1 MAMDDDEKRPSYKV
15 NLTET
20 NMFRQFF
27 DTSFTDYRQ
36 VRVVLQELPD
46 NPLKESSPDFQR
58 FSTSIFNHKNYTL
71 EHFKVEYCYVK
82 RSLTVTEAHFNEIQL
97 YRRPFGFI
105 FFTVCHT
112 SEELRI
118 VLEEFFKIKQREK
131 DACTHLFVRYRTK
144 NSEDEDDDD
153 DDEASIDDKLN
164 IATNDETEYIAS
176 ARPSFSSIASSDGY
190 HSLSQPASLFKLQE
204 SISYDDNSSVTS
216 DPPSLTN
223 SFNGTPTFKALAH
236 DSPDEVVKGEDATAT
251 ITINLTQSND
261 QTVKKPRPP
270 LFKSKTITATNLFD
284 SFDSDLTRAL
294 HRLETNL
301 SKSTL
306 DSKGFDTLI
315 SSIDSQF
322 ADIRLMINSEK
333 DCTLLENQSKH
344 SKGLVHDRMYT
355 SVLNEFDMRIMKIV
369 FNQYLKASLIL
380 NNESLKTKLS
390 KKIIEARTIKRK
402 GDCCLLFGAIEK
414 AQQDY
419 HRAAEALKTQNDTIW
434 FAAALEARVAAS
446 YLSTHK
452 PKRHMQKTISF
463 FKQISLTRKIPVE
476 KYLNRSNTPL
486 NLQPKIEMAIQ
497 MYSTANRLLFNK
509 MEFQLELDACLR
521 WCTLL
526 QEQIDVKKHH
536 DDIIQYI
543 DRINILGSY
552 LEEHIDS
559 IYLNTYLA
567 ESYESIGFKRK
578 SALYYRSAA
587 FSGLRLL
594 NEEESYHEEINLFD
608 RLIKEARKG
617 YGIDDNQSI
626 FPLIQKTILNESIQI
641 SLQKNDFTTII
652 ENVHFAIECLLDN
665 MTDAEVEALLSF
677 LKASDQSISCGYCSI
692 PRLKSLDLM
701 PLSNQLKVWKAEPKN
716 NIFIYHAKRAVPA
729 QQQSLHRKVDFY
741 WVKNERAQIGLV
753 VENYLP
759 AVMIID
765 QLDFITE
772 NELLTTLDTTYRIPP
787 RTTKCL
793 SIDCIPKE
801 VGQLRI
807 LGLRYHIWSTNQVF
821 RFGNF
826 PTIRQCLCSI
836 DVVDELPILDVEYLL
851 VNDTKIEL
859 IDKSTICNAQ
869 VHRGEELFVTLG
881 LINSSLVCDVDS
893 LEIQVFA
900 YGFNMT
906 EYIKISEFDLPILI
920 SNSIKPKIDLTEIYN
935 RCLSRQDR
943 STVNLECLTIEL
955 RLNYSNESSNTSGY
969 YRKNIV
975 ELRLDYIASV
985 TFEINDIQ
993 NDEDDLLYLMC
1004 CTIDNHLSE
1013 GAIFQNSTVKP
1024 SESSLVLLKRDKIKL
1039 NAFPSD
1045 LNQLITDIRTQ
1056 LPLCIHYRTT
1066 DSNKQLNLPIDWQH
1080 FSNDKIQN
1088 HLYDLIQSPYTCFWH
1103 FERIVNTLHINLC
1116 VQAKYYQI
1124 SKLEFLFPA
1133 SNDIRFLNSNKI
1145 IFDKIE
1151 VGKYLMAQR
1160 ILMFSQENNS
1170 DVIVVDIS
1178 INNIQWK
1185 RLTLTF

>member
-1 MAMDDDEKRPSYKV
+1 
-15 NLTET
+15 
-20 NMFRQFF
+20 MFRQFF

-58 FSTSIFNHKNYTL
+58 FATNIFNHKNYTF

-82 RSLTVTEAHFNEIQL
+82 RSLTVAEAHFNEIQL

-131 DACTHLFVRYRTK
+131 DVCTHLFVRYRTK
-144 NSEDEDDDD
+144 NSEDDDDDD
-153 DDEASIDDKLN
+153 DDEVSIDEKLN
-164 IATNDETEYIAS
+164 IATNDETSSEYIAS
-176 ARPSFSSIASSDGY
+176 ARPSFSSITSLDGC

-204 SISYDDNSSVTS
+204 SISHDDNSSVTS

-223 SFNGTPTFKALAH
+223 SFNGTPIFKPLAP
-236 DSPDEVVKGEDATAT
+236 DTPDEVVKGEDATAT

-261 QTVKKPRPP
+261 QTIKKARPP
-270 LFKSKTITATNLFD
+270 LLKSKTITTTNLFD
-284 SFDSDLTRAL
+284 SFDSDLTRVL
-294 HRLETNL
+294 HRLETSL
-301 SKSTL
+301 SKPTL
-306 DSKGFDTLI
+306 DPKGFNTLI

-333 DCTLLENQSKH
+333 DCTLLESKY
-344 SKGLVHDRMYT
+344 SNGLDHDRMYT

-369 FNQYLKASLIL
+369 FNQYLNASPIL

-402 GDCCLLFGAIEK
+402 GDCCLLLGAMEK

-419 HRAAEALKTQNDTIW
+419 QRAAEALKTQNDTIW
-434 FAAALEARVAAS
+434 LAAALEARVASS

-486 NLQPKIEMAIQ
+486 SLHPKIEMAIQ
-497 MYSTANRLLFNK
+497 MYNTGNRSLFNK
-509 MEFQLELDACLR
+509 MEFQLELDLCLR
-521 WCTLL
+521 WCAVL
-526 QEQIDVKKHH
+526 QEQIDAKKHH

-567 ESYESIGFKRK
+567 ESYASIGFKRK

-587 FSGLRLL
+587 FSGLTLL
-594 NEEESYHEEINLFD
+594 NEQESYHEEINLFD

-617 YGIDDNQSI
+617 YGIDDNQLI

-701 PLSNQLKVWKAEPKN
+701 PLSNQLKAWKAEPKN
-716 NIFIYHAKRAVPA
+716 SIFIYHAKRAVPA

-759 AVMIID
+759 AAMIID
-765 QLDFITE
+765 RLDFITE

-821 RFGNF
+821 RFGDF

-859 IDKSTICNAQ
+859 IDKSTTYNTQ
-869 VHRGEELFVTLG
+869 VHRGEELFVTLR

-900 YGFNMT
+900 YGSNMT
-906 EYIKISEFDLPILI
+906 EYVKIFEFDLPILI
-920 SNSIKPKIDLTEIYN
+920 SNSIEPKIDLTEIYN
-935 RCLSRQDR
+935 RCLARQDR

-993 NDEDDLLYLMC
+993 NDEDDLSYLMC
-1004 CTIDNHLSE
+1004 CAIDNHLSE
-1013 GAIFQNSTVKP
+1013 GAIFQNNTVKP

-1039 NAFPSD
+1039 NGFPSD
-1045 LNQLITDIRTQ
+1045 LNQLIADIRTQ

-1088 HLYDLIQSPYTCFWH
+1088 HLYDLVQLPYTCFWH
-1103 FERIVNTLHINLC
+1103 FERIVNTLRINLC

-1124 SKLEFLFPA
+1124 SKLEFSFPT

-1151 VGKYLMAQR
+1151 VGKYLMAER

-1170 DVIVVDIS
+1170 DIIVVDIRV
-1178 INNIQWK
+1178 NNIQWK